1 MLKAFQN
8 QLGHKASQ
16 IRQAFKGIVARSAA
30 NRLQIKGL
38 AGEVLQD
45 VELVQHVGFS
55 SHIPPTAQ
63 VVLLPLNGKTAR
75 AIVIGSTAAPVI
87 VVAEEKETLI
97 YDQFGHVFRLTE
109 SGAVLNCDLD
119 VQGKITATGDISSD
133 ANVTDATGSMQT
145 MRTQYNGHKHGS
157 SPVTDTPM
165 E

>member
-1 MLKAFQN
+1 MIKTFSQQIGKAAKQV
-8 QLGHKASQ
+8 
-16 IRQAFKGIVARSAA
+16 RQSFLAIVARGGSQQ
-30 NRLQIKGL
+30 LQLKGL
-38 AGEVLQD
+38 PDEVLQE

-55 SHIPPTAQ
+55 SYIPPGAR
-63 VVLLPLNGKTAR
+63 VVLLPQQGKTAR
-75 AIVIGSTAAPVI
+75 AVVIASTAAPVM
-87 VVAEEKETLI
+87 VLADEKETLI

-109 SGAVLNCDLD
+109 SGAALNCDLA
-119 VQGKITATGDISSD
+119 VAGNITATGDISSD